1 MSWFSVG
8 AWLLVSVTM
17 QVVVDERGMVENP
30 IYARW
35 KNFAVG
41 TEVHYLQH
49 TQAPGAAERRLI
61 IYRLLSRSDEQLTVE
76 ICTRL
81 EGADATTESVRQ
93 QVSKRWFRLPPGVD
107 AKQFGK
113 PSNQSREG
121 QEDVEILGRKLK
133 TRWTVSQV
141 RVEAGI
147 TETKTWTADEIP
159 GGLVRSVST
168 TAAVKSTTTVELLEL
183 RESAAGDRAGQP
195 R

>member
-17 QVVVDERGMVENP
+17 QVVVDERGMVEIP
-30 IYARW
+30 IYALW

-61 IYRLLSRSDEQLTVE
+61 IYRLLKRSDEQLTVE
-76 ICTRL
+76 IRTRL

-183 RESAAGDRAGQP
+183 RESAAGDGAGQP

>member
-61 IYRLLSRSDEQLTVE
+61 IYRLLKRSDEQLTVE
-76 ICTRL
+76 IRTRL

-168 TAAVKSTTTVELLEL
+168 TAVVKSTTTVELLEL
-183 RESAAGDRAGQP
+183 RESAAGDGVGQP

>member
-49 TQAPGAAERRLI
+49 TQAPGAAERRLV

-76 ICTRL
+76 IRTRL

-183 RESAAGDRAGQP
+183 RESAAGDGAGQP

>member
-1 MSWFSVG
+1 MFLRDG
-8 AWLLVSVTM
+8 AEQECSGCIFVLGV
-17 QVVVDERGMVENP
+17 
-30 IYARW
+30 
-35 KNFAVG
+35 
-41 TEVHYLQH
+41 
-49 TQAPGAAERRLI
+49 

-76 ICTRL
+76 IRTRL
-81 EGADATTESVRQ
+81 EVAEATTESVRQ
-93 QVSKRWFRLPPGVD
+93 QVSKRCFRLPPGVD

-121 QEDVEILGRKLK
+121 QEDVEILGRTLK

-159 GGLVRSVST
+159 GGLVCSVSMP
-168 TAAVKSTTTVELLEL
+168 AAVQSTTTVELLEL
-183 RESAAGDRAGQP
+183 RESVAGDGAGQA

>member
-61 IYRLLSRSDEQLTVE
+61 IYRLLKRSDEQLTVE
-76 ICTRL
+76 IRTRL

-183 RESAAGDRAGQP
+183 RESAAGDGAGQP

>member
-30 IYARW
+30 IYALW

-76 ICTRL
+76 IRTRL

-183 RESAAGDRAGQP
+183 RESAAGDGAGQP

>member
-49 TQAPGAAERRLI
+49 TQAPGADERRLI

-76 ICTRL
+76 IRTRL

-183 RESAAGDRAGQP
+183 RESAAGDGAGQP

>member
-1 MSWFSVG
+1 MLFRS
-8 AWLLVSVTM
+8 
-17 QVVVDERGMVENP
+17 
-30 IYARW
+30 
-35 KNFAVG
+35 
-41 TEVHYLQH
+41 EVHYLQH

-61 IYRLLSRSDEQLTVE
+61 IYRLLKRSDEQLTVE
-76 ICTRL
+76 IRTRL

-183 RESAAGDRAGQP
+183 RESAAGDGAGQP

>member
-30 IYARW
+30 LYARW

-61 IYRLLSRSDEQLTVE
+61 IYRLLKRSDEQLTVE
-76 ICTRL
+76 IRTRL

-183 RESAAGDRAGQP
+183 RESAAGDGAGQP